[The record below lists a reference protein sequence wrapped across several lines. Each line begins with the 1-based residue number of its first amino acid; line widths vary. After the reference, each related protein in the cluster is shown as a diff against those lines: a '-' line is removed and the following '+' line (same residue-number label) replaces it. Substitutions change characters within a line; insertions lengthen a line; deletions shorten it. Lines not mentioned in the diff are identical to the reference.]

1 LSLRSQSWQ
10 DDNVLFQTY
19 VLISTYLRKCSN

>member
-19 VLISTYLRKCSN
+19 VLISTHFWKRFN